1 MSTGNFKKSIFKQL
15 ARIGKALSSANRLE
29 LLEFIAQGERS
40 VEALAK
46 VSGLSVANASQ
57 HLRQLRQAGLLNARK
72 EGQYVYYRL
81 ADEAVVDL
89 LGLLRG
95 IAEGNLAEVEQL
107 IRTYLVQKDD
117 LEPVVCE
124 DLLQR
129 AREEMVT
136 VLDVRPPE
144 EFDAGHLPN
153 ALNIPLQDLEKRL
166 EELPADQEVVA
177 YCRGPYCVLA
187 FEAVSKLRE
196 NGYRARRLKNG
207 YPEWKRGGLPVE
219 ISI

>member
-1 MSTGNFKKSIFKQL
+1 MSTGNFKKSIFEQL

-124 DLLQR
+124 DLLKR

-136 VLDVRPPE
+136 VLDVRPRE

-219 ISI
+219 MSV